1 VSRQP
6 RLRIGTWNAEWKS
19 PRSASGER
27 IRNLIA
33 NGEPDVFV
41 LTEGSRGLLPTGG
54 EVVEGVADWGYPLP
68 GAGSR
73 KVIIWSKNQWTDV
86 DVIGSENLPQG
97 RFVAGTT
104 ETPVGPVRVFGVC
117 IPWWAAHVST
127 GRRDSDRWEEHR
139 RFLAGFGEL
148 VKREQSP
155 LVIAG
160 DFNQRIPATTQ
171 PQDVVDSL
179 EEVLIGLAVPTAG
192 EIHTEPLIDHI
203 AHSPMFNSSEIQIL
217 HRVDAEGQ
225 MTDHDGV
232 VMTLTLERKSRHAQR
247 E

>member
-1 VSRQP
+1 VNSQP

-19 PRSASGER
+19 PRSASGLR
-27 IRNLIA
+27 IRNLIS
-33 NGEPDVFV
+33 NSEPDVFV

-68 GAGSR
+68 SAGSR

-86 DVIGSENLPQG
+86 GVIGSEILPPG

-104 ETPVGPVRVFGVC
+104 ETPLGPIRVFGVC
-117 IPWWAAHVST
+117 IPWWGAHVST
-127 GRRDSDRWEEHR
+127 GRRDTDRWEEHR

-148 VKREQSP
+148 VRQEQSP

-171 PQDVVDSL
+171 PKDVVDSL
-179 EEVLIGLAVPTAG
+179 EEVLVGLAVPTAR
-192 EIHTEPLIDHI
+192 EIHTEQLIDHI
-203 AHSPMFNSSEIQIL
+203 AHSPIFNSSDIQIL

-232 VMTLTLERKSRHAQR
+232 VMTLTLKS
-247 E
+247 ECD